1 MKIINLT
8 PHRIDLLEKADP
20 VRDRGGGE
28 ATLSELID
36 AIDKRDTLLKDAD
49 LSRAF
54 KVLRSFPSEGLARC
68 KEIIEESDPIDSI
81 PIQRVRYGS
90 IEGLPA
96 PKDSVF
102 YIVSHLVRMARPQ
115 RLDLLSPGE
124 VARGEDGNILGC
136 VNFFRNGH
144 VSKS

>member
-8 PHRIDLLEKADP
+8 PHPVELLEETVDETR
-20 VRDRGGGE
+20 VIR
-28 ATLSELID
+28 T
-36 AIDKRDTLLKDAD
+36 
-49 LSRAF
+49 
-54 KVLRSFPSEGLARC
+54 FPSEGFARC
-68 KEIIEESDPIDSI
+68 KQIIEESDPIDSI
-81 PIQRVRYGS
+81 PIQKVRYGS
-90 IEGLPA
+90 IENLPA

-102 YIVSHLVRMARPQ
+102 YIVSHLVRVARPQ

-124 VARGEDGNILGC
+124 VIRDGDGVILGC